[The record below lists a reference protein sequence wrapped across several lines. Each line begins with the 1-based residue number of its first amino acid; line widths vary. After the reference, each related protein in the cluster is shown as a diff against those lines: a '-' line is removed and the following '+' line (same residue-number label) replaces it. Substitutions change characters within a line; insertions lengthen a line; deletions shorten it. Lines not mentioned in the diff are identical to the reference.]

1 VTAAEQLPPA
11 TAKLLRE
18 AIVLAHVEGM
28 RYGRATEP
36 GDPYPKDADVVA
48 LVLAASVGFRDLYP
62 ALSQLDEAK
71 EADAERRRRS
81 IERTKY
87 LMGRPKENQS

>member
-1 VTAAEQLPPA
+1 MRIGPR

-28 RYGRATEP
+28 RYGRATKSD
-36 GDPYPKDADVVA
+36 DPYPRDADIVE

-62 ALSQLDEAK
+62 TLSRLDEAK
-71 EADAERRRRS
+71 AADAERRRQS
-81 IERTKY
+81 IELTKL
-87 LMGRPKENQS
+87 LMAQREEQP